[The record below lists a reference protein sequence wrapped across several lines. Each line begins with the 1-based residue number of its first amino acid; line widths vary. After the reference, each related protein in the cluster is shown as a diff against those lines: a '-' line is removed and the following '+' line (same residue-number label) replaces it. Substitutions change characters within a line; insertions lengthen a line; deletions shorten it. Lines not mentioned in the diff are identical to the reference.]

1 MQEHKKNGL
10 PLEQLSTEELERL
23 LRTPEGQ
30 EPDETLILQI
40 LEVIASRETDQP
52 QPDIDAA
59 WQSFQENYQGQA
71 DAYAPPQTGAT
82 PSDAPAPLPKPKT
95 RRRALR
101 WVAACLAVLL
111 LSVGTASAMGFRV
124 LEAIADWGSETF
136 RFVAAQSGEVTQNVP
151 EDDPYAELRAAV
163 AEYTDTPLIPTWA
176 PEGTTPMEKIKIVET
191 TDGVRIQGTYQVG
204 DEEFTIRV
212 RYYVDTPT
220 LDIAAYQKDGSKVS
234 QYVINGIYHYIIT
247 NNETTGVVWTNNT
260 SIVFIQGNLDA
271 ESLQDVLNS
280 VYMR

>member
-59 WQSFQENYQGQA
+59 WQSFQEDYQGQA
-71 DAYAPPQTGAT
+71 DAYAPPQTGAA

-136 RFVAAQSGEVTQNVP
+136 RFVAGQTGQPTP
-151 EDDPYAELRAAV
+151 EDDPYADLRAAV
-163 AEYTDTPLIPTWA
+163 AEYTDAPLIPTRA
-176 PEGTTPMEKIKIVET
+176 PEGTEPTEKVKIVEST
-191 TDGVRIQGTYQVG
+191 EGIRIQAAYQSG
-204 DEEFTIRV
+204 AIEFTIRV
-212 RYYVDTPT
+212 RYYTEPPI
-220 LDIAAYQKDGSKVS
+220 LDISAYQKDDTRVS
-234 QYVINGIYHYIIT
+234 QYMLDGIYHYLVR
-247 NNETTGVVWTNNT
+247 NNNMIGAIWLNDT
-260 SIVFIQGNLDA
+260 SIVFIQGNLDS
-271 ESLQDVLNS
+271 ETLKDMLNS
-280 VYMR
+280 IYEE

>member
-1 MQEHKKNGL
+1 MQEHKKNRL

-59 WQSFQENYQGQA
+59 WQSFQEDYQGQA
-71 DAYAPPQTGAT
+71 DAYAPPQTGAA

-136 RFVAAQSGEVTQNVP
+136 RFVAGQTGQTTP
-151 EDDPYAELRAAV
+151 EDDPYADLRAAV
-163 AEYTDTPLIPTWA
+163 AEYTDAPLIPTWA
-176 PEGTTPMEKIKIVET
+176 PEEAEMVGEVEILENLDGT
-191 TDGVRIQGTYQVG
+191 RIQATYQA
-204 DEEFTIRV
+204 EEKTFTIRI
-212 RYYVDTPT
+212 RCYYTSPV
-220 LDIAAYQKDGSKVS
+220 LDISAYQKDASQVS
-234 QYVINGIYHYIIT
+234 QYVVEGIYHYLFQ
-247 NNETTGVVWTNNT
+247 NNDMTGAVWANDTCI
-260 SIVFIQGNLDA
+260 SLIQGNVSFDIL
-271 ESLQDVLNS
+271 ENMLRSI
-280 VYMR
+280 YEE

>member
-59 WQSFQENYQGQA
+59 WQSFQEDYQGQA

-95 RRRALR
+95 RRRVLR

-151 EDDPYAELRAAV
+151 EDDPFAELRAAV

-176 PEGTTPMEKIKIVET
+176 PEGTEQIEAVKVVENS
-191 TDGVRIQGTYQVG
+191 DGVRIQSTYQRG
-204 DEEFTIRV
+204 ESEFTIRIQ
-212 RYYVDTPT
+212 YYDSTPV
-220 LDIAAYQKDGSKVS
+220 LDISTYQKDETQVS
-234 QYVINGIYHYIIT
+234 RHTFAGVYYYLFH
-247 NNETTGVVWTNNT
+247 NNDTLGAVWVDDT
-260 SIVFIQGNLDA
+260 SIGLIQGEIDYV
-271 ESLQDVLNS
+271 D
-280 VYMR
+280 MRDMLSSIYEE

>member
-59 WQSFQENYQGQA
+59 WQSFQEDYQGQA

-95 RRRALR
+95 RRRVLR

-136 RFVAAQSGEVTQNVP
+136 RFVAVQTGQTTP
-151 EDDPYAELRAAV
+151 EDDPYADLRAAV
-163 AEYTDTPLIPTWA
+163 AEYTDAPLIPTRA
-176 PEGTTPMEKIKIVET
+176 PEGTESIGQVSIQDS
-191 TDGVRIQGTYQVG
+191 TDGARIQKTYQVG
-204 DEEFTIRV
+204 EKEFTIRV
-212 RYYVDTPT
+212 RCYASTPS
-220 LDIAAYQKDGSKVS
+220 LDISAYQKDDSKVS
-234 QYVINGIYHYIIT
+234 QYVIEGICHYLIH
-247 NNETTGVVWTNNT
+247 NNDMTGAIWIEDT
-260 SIVFIQGNLDA
+260 SIVFIQGDLSVEALKDMI
-271 ESLQDVLNS
+271 NS
-280 VYMR
+280 IYEE

>member
-59 WQSFQENYQGQA
+59 WQSFQEDYQGQA
-71 DAYAPPQTGAT
+71 DAYAPPQTGAI

-95 RRRALR
+95 RRRVLR
-101 WVAACLAVLL
+101 WTVAVLAAAVLL
-111 LSVGTASAMGFRV
+111 AGTASAMGFRW
-124 LEAIADWGSETF
+124 LDAIAAWGSETF

-176 PEGTTPMEKIKIVET
+176 PEGTEQVGEVDLVSY
-191 TDGVRIQGTYQVG
+191 TDGVRMQAVFQF
-204 DEEFTIRV
+204 EEKEFTIRV
-212 RYYVDTPT
+212 QYYFAIPSF
-220 LDIAAYQKDGSKVS
+220 DISAYQKDDTMIS
-234 QYVINGIYHYIIT
+234 QYDLSGITHYLLSNNDVCGAVWVNG
-247 NNETTGVVWTNNT
+247 NN
-260 SIVFIQGNLDA
+260 IVFVQGNM
-271 ESLQDVLNS
+271 SLSELQEILKS
-280 VYMR
+280 VYEE